1 MNGPHDLGG
10 MHGLG
15 PVDPE
20 PETEEPIFHADWE
33 KRALA
38 VTLALGALG
47 QWSIDTSRHARERQH
62 PVDYLRNTYY
72 ENWMAGLETLL
83 VEKGIVTRAELESGT
98 ADGPAPEALRARV
111 LTAERVPAVL
121 AAGSSAE
128 CDSRS
133 GPRFTPGDKVRVR
146 NFHPA
151 GHTRAPRYVRGHTGT
166 VHAHYGSHIFP
177 DLSSDGTKR
186 GEHLYCVR
194 FEGADL
200 WGPDAPAQEAVYL
213 DLWDPY
219 LDAVS

>member
-15 PVDPE
+15 PVNPE
-20 PETEEPIFHADWE
+20 PEVQEPYFHAEWE

-62 PVDYLRNTYY
+62 PVDYLRNSYY
-72 ENWMAGLETLL
+72 ENWMAGVETLL
-83 VEKGIVTRAELESGT
+83 VEKGLVTPEELATGK
-98 ADGPAPEALRARV
+98 ADGPAPEALRERV
-111 LTAERVPAVL
+111 LSADRVAATL

-128 CDSRS
+128 CGTDAA
-133 GPRFTPGDKVRVR
+133 PQFKPGDAVVVR
-146 NFHPA
+146 NFHPQ
-151 GHTRAPRYVRGHTGT
+151 GHTRAPRYVRGRAGT

-177 DLSSDGTKR
+177 DLSADGTKR

-200 WGPDAPAQEAVYL
+200 WGPDAPRQEAVYL
-213 DLWDPY
+213 DLWEPY
-219 LDAVS
+219 LEPRS